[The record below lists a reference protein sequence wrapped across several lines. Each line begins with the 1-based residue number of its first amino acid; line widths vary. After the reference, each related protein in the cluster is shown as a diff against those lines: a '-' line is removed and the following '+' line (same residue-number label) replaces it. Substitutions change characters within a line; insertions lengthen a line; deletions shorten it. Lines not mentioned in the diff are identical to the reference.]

1 MGFLKKTADT
11 ATAAISSGDAARI
24 DQAAKDFVY
33 ALMEGGG
40 TVAQNMA
47 ALADEAEAEKKT
59 K

>member
-1 MGFLKKTADT
+1 MDFLKKTADN

-40 TVAQNMA
+40 TVTQNMA
-47 ALADEAEAEKKT
+47 ALADEAEKKT

>member
-1 MGFLKKTADT
+1 MGFLKKTAND
-11 ATAAISSGDAARI
+11 AAAAISSGDAARI
-24 DQAAKDFVY
+24 DQAAKALVY

-47 ALADEAEAEKKT
+47 ALADEAEKKT